1 MEGDLPGRCV
11 RFNLGGR
18 VAAARAHRPAPVCV
32 GKCGRGDR
40 FLSDQQLWRLGGLAF
55 VSPDMEGLGA
65 MLRRSHSV
73 FRAHTWQLNYFFQQ
87 FSSELTNTGD
97 VRTWLKHAA
106 DTGELKVLLGDNYEN
121 LFVSAVRN

>member
-1 MEGDLPGRCV
+1 MAL
-11 RFNLGGR
+11 
-18 VAAARAHRPAPVCV
+18 ARADRLAPFYLC
-32 GKCGRGDR
+32 KCAGSDG